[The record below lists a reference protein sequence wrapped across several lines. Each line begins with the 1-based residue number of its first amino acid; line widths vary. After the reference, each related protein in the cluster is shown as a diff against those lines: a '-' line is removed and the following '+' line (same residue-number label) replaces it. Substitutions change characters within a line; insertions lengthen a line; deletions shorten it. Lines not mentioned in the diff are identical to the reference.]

1 MPLALNWADVQTNGM
16 PGFLRALEQL
26 QKYVNRLEAQLAQQG
41 AMIPDPGWVGHYG
54 ARLEASATEIGVLQG
69 RVADLELIVSE
80 ELLATLVAPD
90 QIHAVVEE
98 IRGSWQGQEV
108 RLPVTVEIALDDVVA
123 GAGEGV
129 EQ

>member
-16 PGFLRALEQL
+16 PGFLRALVDL
-26 QKYVNRLEAQLAQQG
+26 QKFVNRLEAQVAQQS
-41 AMIPDPGWVGHYG
+41 ALIPDPGWVGHYG
-54 ARLEASATEIGVLQG
+54 ARLQAQRNEIGGLEA
-69 RVADLELIVSE
+69 RVADLELVVSE
-80 ELLATLVAPD
+80 ELLATLAAPD
-90 QIHAVVEE
+90 QLHAVVEE
-98 IRGSWQGQEV
+98 IRGSWQGREV

>member
-16 PGFLRALEQL
+16 PGFLRALVDL
-26 QKYVNRLEAQLAQQG
+26 QKFVNRLEAQVAQQS
-41 AMIPDPGWVGHYG
+41 ALIPDPGWVGHYG
-54 ARLEASATEIGVLQG
+54 ARLQAQGNEIGGLEA
-69 RVADLELIVSE
+69 RVADLELVVSE
-80 ELLATLVAPD
+80 ELLATLAAPD
-90 QIHAVVEE
+90 QLHAVVEE
-98 IRGSWQGQEV
+98 IRGSWQGREV